1 MPSSGRVR
9 RTELTCPGGSLRMA
23 AKAAGSAADEVIL
36 DLEDSVAPSAK
47 AAARAAV
54 IEAIRTL
61 DWGDKIVAFRPNGFR
76 TEWAYRD
83 IIEVVEGAG
92 ERLDVMVIPKANGPE
107 EIHYA
112 DFLLTQIEARLGRR
126 RPIRIEALI
135 ESAAAVLR
143 AHDIARASD
152 RMESLC
158 FGIGDYAGDLGA
170 RDIMAEQ
177 FGWFLYPKHQVLV
190 AARAAGIDALDNIT
204 LDVRDPE
211 AAHRDA
217 QRSARLGFDGKWA
230 IHPAQVQPIND
241 AFTPSAEEIAAAQ
254 RYVDA
259 YARAGAEAGRGAITA
274 GDEMV
279 DAATVRIEARKL
291 AVARKAGRI

>member
-9 RTELTCPGGSLRMA
+9 RTELSCPGGSPKMA
-23 AKAAGSAADEVIL
+23 ARAAASAADEVIL

-47 AAARAAV
+47 ESARAAV
-54 IEAIRTL
+54 VEAIRTL
-61 DWGDKIVAFRPNGFR
+61 DWGDKVVAFRPNGF
-76 TEWAYRD
+76 TSPWAYRD

-92 ERLDVMVIPKANGPE
+92 DRLDVMMIPKVNGPE

-112 DFLLTQIEARLGRR
+112 DLLLTQIEARIGRR

-143 AHDIARASD
+143 AHEIARASE

-170 RDIMAEQ
+170 RDIMAQQ
-177 FGWFLYPKHQVLV
+177 FEWFLYPKHQVLV

-211 AAHRDA
+211 ACRRDA
-217 QRSARLGFDGKWA
+217 LRSARLGFDGKWA
-230 IHPAQVQPIND
+230 IHPAQIEPINE
-241 AFTPSAEEIAAAQ
+241 AFTPSPDEIAAAQ

-259 YARAGAEAGRGAITA
+259 YARAGSEAGKGAITSGA
-274 GDEMV
+274 DMV

-291 AVARKAGRI
+291 AIARKAGLL